1 MNPITK
7 IPEWVGIEDMQK
19 YYYVGEMVR
28 FFSRRLDS
36 LVTPDHEM
44 IYIDESNNL
53 QRKQAFEFNET
64 DGAFYRGLKW
74 KDNDIIPLFD
84 KDFIQYNGYVY
95 DLTLKKNHIMYIRRN
110 GKCFWGSNCR
120 CHAISILATEQE
132 LMESIETG
140 KPIKSKNEVQGV
152 PKNFN
157 RWVED
162 NKDRIEKA
170 KSKPYWM
177 KDNKAYLD
185 KISKL
190 L

>member
-1 MNPITK
+1 
-7 IPEWVGIEDMQK
+7 
-19 YYYVGEMVR
+19 
-28 FFSRRLDS
+28 
-36 LVTPDHEM
+36 
-44 IYIDESNNL
+44 
-53 QRKQAFEFNET
+53 
-64 DGAFYRGLKW
+64 
-74 KDNDIIPLFD
+74 
-84 KDFIQYNGYVY
+84 
-95 DLTLKKNHIMYIRRN
+95 MYIRRN